1 MHLQN
6 FTSTRQCFDLLKCWQ
21 AFFPLF
27 LLYCFKAVFKDK
39 GRMSLWGSF
48 IVSMH
53 VSVFFNL
60 ENANMIAR
68 SNIVISMAV
77 DVTIS
82 GTNWDNVDNQR
93 HLGSCISSNSLVARL
108 YSHDIWEVIN
118 KRELRKTAIIYS
130 SVVMQSMASPPFYL
144 LLVASLNFLSS
155 DTKPISLLDNGKI
168 QWFYSELLI
177 CYRFEMIT

>member
-1 MHLQN
+1 
-6 FTSTRQCFDLLKCWQ
+6 
-21 AFFPLF
+21 
-27 LLYCFKAVFKDK
+27 
-39 GRMSLWGSF
+39 
-48 IVSMH
+48 MH

-60 ENANMIAR
+60 AYANMIAR

-82 GTNWDNVDNQR
+82 RTNWDNVDNQR

-108 YSHDIWEVIN
+108 YSQDIWEVIN
-118 KRELRKTAIIYS
+118 TRELRKTAIIYC
-130 SVVMQSMASPPFYL
+130 SVVIQSMASSPFYL

-155 DTKPISLLDNGKI
+155 DTKPISLLDNGKL

-177 CYRFEMIT
+177 CYRFKWLPKIPWPLGSPKE

>member
-21 AFFPLF
+21 AFCPIF

-39 GRMSLWGSF
+39 GWMSLKGSF

-60 ENANMIAR
+60 AYANMIAR
-68 SNIVISMAV
+68 SNNVISIAV
-77 DVTIS
+77 DATIS

-93 HLGSCISSNSLVARL
+93 HLGSWISSNSLVARP

-130 SVVMQSMASPPFYL
+130 SLVMQSMASSPFYL
-144 LLVASLNFLSS
+144 LLVVSLNFPSS
-155 DTKPISLLDNGKI
+155 DTKPISILDNGKF
-168 QWFYSELLI
+168 QCFFRELLI
-177 CYRFEMIT
+177 CYRFKMIT